1 MALLD
6 ATRLTL
12 ADNAKMED
20 PTGKIAVIANLL
32 SQTNE
37 ILTDCVFQKANG
49 KTYHR
54 VSISTGLPEVYWTQ
68 VNVGT
73 PPSKAKYA
81 TVDEG
86 IGLLEARSETD
97 IRAAILSGNVNRYR
111 MQQSMQH
118 MEAMNQEM
126 ATTMFYGDTGVTS
139 SAFVGLSGRYTNLT
153 SGPNSANVLSC
164 GGTTP
169 GAQSSVWLVGWGPD
183 TIFCTFPEGTPAG
196 LQHRNLGE
204 QTAYFSDGTRMQ
216 VFSDLYNWSNGLVV
230 KDWRYGVR
238 IGNIDKTALVDL
250 SAPSA
255 TNDQSPDSTVN
266 ILHRM
271 AQAVARIPNFAM
283 CRPAFYM
290 NRTVHTA
297 LMRIAMEKSSGVLRI
312 NEAVGQFGMKDN
324 YLSFM
329 GIPIRRCDGLQTTE
343 DVVPA

>member
-1 MALLD
+1 MALLN

-54 VSISTGLPEVYWTQ
+54 VSISVGLPEVYWTQ

-97 IRAAILSGNVNRYR
+97 IRAAALSGNVNRHR
-111 MQQSMQH
+111 MMQSMQH

-126 ATTMFYGDTGVTS
+126 ATTLFYGDTGVTS
-139 SAFVGLSGRYTNLT
+139 SAFLGLSGRYSAVT
-153 SGPNSANVLSC
+153 SAPNSANVISN
-164 GGTTP
+164 GGSAA
-169 GAQSSVWLVGWGPD
+169 GAQMSVWLVGWGPE
-183 TIFCTFPEGTPAG
+183 TVFCTYPEGSTAG

-204 QTAYFSDGTRMQ
+204 QTAYLADGTRMQ
-216 VFSDLYNWSNGLVV
+216 VYADLYNWSNGVVV
-230 KDWRYGVR
+230 KDWRYVSR
-238 IGNIDKTALVDL
+238 VCNIDSTSIVDL
-250 SAPSA
+250 SGVNAP
-255 TNDQSPDSTVN
+255 TSTTS

-271 AQAVARIPNFAM
+271 AQAVSRIPNFAM

-312 NEAVGQFGMKDN
+312 NEAIGQFGMKDN

-329 GIPIRRCDGLQTTE
+329 GIPIRRCDALSTQE

>member
-6 ATRLTL
+6 GSRLTL

-37 ILTDCVFQKANG
+37 ILSDCVFVKANG

-54 VSISTGLPEVYWTQ
+54 VNVNVGLPEVYWTQ

-73 PPSKAKYA
+73 PPSRAKYA

-97 IRAAILSGNVNRYR
+97 IRAAAMSGNVNRYR
-111 MQQSMQH
+111 MMQSIQH
-118 MEAMNQEM
+118 LESMNQEM

-139 SAFVGLSGRYTNLT
+139 AAFVGLSGRYTNFN
-153 SGPNSANVLSC
+153 SAPNSANVLTC
-164 GGTTP
+164 GGTTN
-169 GAQSSVWLVGWGPD
+169 GQQVSVWLVGWGPE
-183 TIFCTFPEGTPAG
+183 TVYCTYPEGSTAG

-216 VFSDLYNWSNGLVV
+216 VYSDLYNWSNGLVV
-230 KDWRYGVR
+230 KDWRYVVR
-238 IGNIDKTALVDL
+238 IANCDLTPLQDL
-250 SAPSA
+250 SQVSA
-255 TNDQSPDSTVN
+255 TNDQQPSSTVN

-271 AQAVARIPNFAM
+271 SQAVARIPNFGM

-312 NEAVGQFGMKDN
+312 NEAVNQFGSKDG
-324 YLSFM
+324 YMSFM
-329 GIPIRRCDGLQTTE
+329 GIPIRRCDALVTTE

>member
-6 ATRLTL
+6 GTRLTL

-32 SQTNE
+32 SQSNE

-54 VSISTGLPEVYWTQ
+54 VNINVGLPEVYWTQ
-68 VNVGT
+68 VNAGT
-73 PPSKAKYA
+73 PPSRAKYA

-97 IRAAILSGNVNRYR
+97 IRAAAMSGNINRYR
-111 MQQSMQH
+111 MQQSLAH
-118 MEAMNQEM
+118 LEAMNQEM
-126 ATTMFYGDTGVTS
+126 ATTLFYGDTGVTS
-139 SAFVGLSGRYTNLT
+139 AAFVGLSGRYTNV
-153 SGPNSANVLSC
+153 SSAPNSANVISC
-164 GGTTP
+164 NGSASGG
-169 GAQSSVWLVGWGPD
+169 QMSVWLVGWGPE
-183 TIFCTFPEGTPAG
+183 TVFCTYPEGSTAG

-216 VFSDLYNWSNGLVV
+216 VYSDLYNWSNGLVV
-230 KDWRYGVR
+230 KDWRYVVR
-238 IGNIDKTALVDL
+238 IPNIDVTAISNL
-250 SAPSA
+250 SQVTSL
-255 TNDQSPDSTVN
+255 NDQTPSSTVN
-266 ILHRM
+266 VLHRM
-271 AQAVARIPNFAM
+271 TQAVARIPMMSM

-290 NRTVHTA
+290 NRTVHSA

-312 NEAVGQFGMKDN
+312 NEAVSQFGTPSSW
-324 YLSFM
+324 LSFM
-329 GIPIRRCDGLQTTE
+329 GIPIRRCDALLTTE

>member
-37 ILTDCVFQKANG
+37 ILTDAVFQRANG

-54 VSISTGLPEVYWTQ
+54 VSINVGLPEVYWTQ

-97 IRAAILSGNVNRYR
+97 IRAADMSGNVNRYR
-111 MQQSMQH
+111 MQQSMHH

-139 SAFVGLSGRYTNLT
+139 SAFVGLSGRFTNVNT
-153 SGPNSANVLSC
+153 APNSSNVLTCS
-164 GGTTP
+164 
-169 GAQSSVWLVGWGPD
+169 GATDGQQMSVWLIGWGPD
-183 TIFCTFPEGTPAG
+183 TAFCTYPEGSAVG

-204 QTAYFSDGTRMQ
+204 QTAYFADGTRMQ
-216 VFSDLYNWSNGLVV
+216 VYSDIYNWSNGIVL
-230 KDWRYGVR
+230 KDWRYVSR
-238 IGNIDKTALVDL
+238 ICNIDLVPISNL
-250 SAPSA
+250 SGSGL
-255 TNDQSPDSTVN
+255 NDQSPSSTVN
-266 ILHRM
+266 VLHRM
-271 AQAVARIPNFAM
+271 ASAVARIPNFGM

-312 NEAVGQFGMKDN
+312 NEAVSQFGTPRS

-329 GIPIRRCDGLQTTE
+329 GIPIRRCDALLTTE
-343 DVVPA
+343 DVVPN

>member
-1 MALLD
+1 M
-6 ATRLTL
+6 
-12 ADNAKMED
+12 MD

-37 ILTDCVFQKANG
+37 LLDDAVFIKANG
-49 KTYHR
+49 KTFHR
-54 VSISTGLPEVYWTQ
+54 VSINVGLPEVYWTQ

-86 IGLLEARSETD
+86 IGLLEARAETD
-97 IRAAILSGNVNRYR
+97 IRAAAMSGNVNRYR
-111 MQQSMQH
+111 MQQSLTH

-139 SAFVGLSGRYTNLT
+139 SAFVGLSGRYTNI
-153 SGPNSANVLSC
+153 SSAPNSANVLTCS
-164 GGTTP
+164 GSTA
-169 GAQSSVWLVGWGPD
+169 AQQTSVWLVGWGPE
-183 TIFCTFPEGTPAG
+183 TVFCTYPEGSIAG
-196 LQHRNLGE
+196 LHHRNLGE
-204 QTAYFSDGTRMQ
+204 QTAYFADGTRMQ
-216 VFSDLYNWSNGLVV
+216 VYSDIFNWSNGIVV
-230 KDWRYGVR
+230 KDWRYAVR
-238 IGNIDKTALVDL
+238 ICNIDLVPLSNLSQASAL
-250 SAPSA
+250 
-255 TNDQSPDSTVN
+255 NDQSPSSTVN
-266 ILHRM
+266 VLHRM
-271 AQAVARIPNFAM
+271 ASAISRIPNLGM

-312 NEAVGQFGMKDN
+312 NEAVSQFGTPRA

-329 GIPIRRCDGLQTTE
+329 GIPIRRCDALLTTE